1 MLVIAVLSLPVAVLT
16 IQIIYALGKEKSSR
30 ITTRNQSVSFTV
42 LIPAHNEA
50 EIIAGT
56 LVSIKA
62 HVTGK
67 DRILVIADNCSDGTE
82 RIARDLGVE
91 VLPRSN
97 SNEKGK
103 GYALGFGIKHI
114 GELESKPDALVIL
127 DADCT
132 IGAGEI
138 SDLAAMSIELN
149 RPVQA
154 LYLMHSNE
162 TAGMGQKVAEFAWLV
177 KNRVRAL
184 GNRKLGFPCQLM
196 GSGMAFPWSLV
207 DAARFSSANIV
218 EDLELGINYTLEGH
232 SPYFYPGVSVS
243 SYFPSHSDSEKSQRR
258 RWEHGHLATILKM
271 LPRLVRQGFA
281 KRDIEC
287 AALAADLLVPPLA
300 LLTILLVVI
309 NGFCFGYAV
318 FHGSVVPWLVSL
330 LLLVIF
336 CIGILLAWY
345 RFGRDIL
352 STKQL
357 LYIPVYILKKLPLYL
372 AILVKRQVKW
382 VKTSRSIRDEA
393 GDE

>member
-1 MLVIAVLSLPVAVLT
+1 MLIIAVLALPVAVLT
-16 IQIIYALGKEKSSR
+16 IQIIYALGKEKPSQ
-30 ITTRNQSVSFTV
+30 IPAQNQSVSFTV

-50 EIIAGT
+50 EIIDDT

-62 HVTGK
+62 QVTGK
-67 DRILVIADNCSDGTE
+67 GKILLIADNCSDGTE
-82 RIARDLGVE
+82 RLARDLGVE
-91 VLPRSN
+91 VLPRSD

-132 IGAGEI
+132 ISAGEI

-184 GNRKLGFPCQLM
+184 GYRKLGFPCQLM

-207 DAARFSSANIV
+207 STARFSSGNIV

-232 SPYFYPGVSVS
+232 SPSFYPEVSVS
-243 SYFPSHSDSEKSQRR
+243 SYFPSSSDSEKSQRR
-258 RWEHGHLATILKM
+258 RWEHGHLVTSIKM
-271 LPRLVRQGFA
+271 LPRLVRRGIVN
-281 KRDIEC
+281 RDIDC
-287 AALAADLLVPPLA
+287 AALAVDLLVPPLS
-300 LLTILLVVI
+300 LLTILLVALNVI
-309 NGFCFGYAV
+309 CLVYAVVHGGAEPWFASLILLAIFCF
-318 FHGSVVPWLVSL
+318 
-330 LLLVIF
+330 
-336 CIGILLAWY
+336 GILLAWY
-345 RFGRDIL
+345 RFGRGIL
-352 STKQL
+352 TTRQL
-357 LYIPVYILKKLPLYL
+357 LYIPVYILNKVPLYL

-382 VKTSRSIRDEA
+382 VKTSRGIRGEADDE
-393 GDE
+393 